1 MWTGKLIRLVGRYDF
16 SPLCMFKRSPISLQ
30 RTGKLIR
37 LVGRKTNWC
46 LLLWH
51 ESHKNQLIF
60 ESKHR
65 EKCFKIIEE
74 DRSWDNTFLTITF
87 LIYPETVV
95 YREFL
100 GWMLLKYLFIAPPT
114 IKTVS
119 DITLQNLCKFIQN
132 NIHFTLLWKAW
143 RMRWDLFPK
152 FYRTWWIWWLQY
164 ELK

>member
-65 EKCFKIIEE
+65 EMCFKMIGE
-74 DRSWDNTFLTITF
+74 DRSWENTFNNYISYLSGNCCLSEIF
-87 LIYPETVV
+87 RMNVV
-95 YREFL
+95 EIPFY
-100 GWMLLKYLFIAPPT
+100 
-114 IKTVS
+114 
-119 DITLQNLCKFIQN
+119 C
-132 NIHFTLLWKAW
+132 FTNYKSNFRYHA
-143 RMRWDLFPK
+143 PK
-152 FYRTWWIWWLQY
+152 FMQIYSKQY
-164 ELK
+164 SLHTFMKSLKDEVRFFSKVL